1 MPLYLSEEGDLLINS
16 VSNILVINLLLLFAE
31 QRLLEFFIFSYLEL
45 VQIKGICG
53 VKMLNY
59 ERLVY
64 LCNN

>member
-45 VQIKGICG
+45 VQIKGI
-53 VKMLNY
+53 
-59 ERLVY
+59 
-64 LCNN
+64 